1 MALINCPNCGKRIS
15 DQSTFCAHCELPLGE
30 MSEADV
36 ARLEVRRWRRL
47 VWQSKNVTY
56 AAMTALVV
64 GAIWWWLAE
73 PQGWTLPPPVLPI
86 GLIVLGGVAYL
97 AGRVWLFWLKM
108 ERNRPRRPRG

>member
-30 MSEADV
+30 LSEADV
-36 ARLEVRRWRRL
+36 TRLEARRWRRR

-56 AAMTALVV
+56 AAMTALVI